1 MYVPVDR
8 QLYTQQEVGIFLQ
21 SFNKNILC
29 TEIVCNA
36 TCTCIYGL
44 YNVKL
49 YLILDPRSDVLSI
62 RRKRVREVIFW

>member
-8 QLYTQQEVGIFLQ
+8 QLYTQQEVGIFVQ

-36 TCTCIYGL
+36 TRSKVHAFMDGITLSCIL
-44 YNVKL
+44 
-49 YLILDPRSDVLSI
+49 
-62 RRKRVREVIFW
+62 F